1 MPLND
6 RKHIPF
12 RECKIL
18 KLFVCHLQ
26 KKGGIYKALRNST
39 NHTEALSMN
48 LLVLQRGIYYSH
60 LSSVSM

>member
-1 MPLND
+1 MIGNIL
-6 RKHIPF
+6 F
-12 RECKIL
+12 RECKNV

-26 KKGGIYKALRNST
+26 KKERGGGGIYKALRNST

-48 LLVLQRGIYYSH
+48 LIVLQRGIYYSH